1 MKLPF
6 QFLSRR
12 GKSDSRFLSSSI
24 GRLPGTSRALLL
36 IVVAGSIEGIGLA
49 MFVPLI
55 QVMTA
60 GNTDV
65 LPAPFDKIGTVFR
78 WFGLSPTLLTLLAV
92 IFVMIMLSLAVLYIQ
107 RKYVM
112 NLRHTFARE
121 IRIRYAKALFKSNWA
136 YLSEKAHGEAANE
149 FIVECNRA
157 SMALQYELLALG
169 SVLQIMVYMAV
180 SSVLS
185 WELTLVVVGFCGVVG
200 LIVRPKQLYARK
212 LGDAAVAANRNISF
226 HVIDFLRGGK
236 LIKST
241 ASEPRVIGS
250 LTGHIEN
257 YFRIAFSTELNSVQI
272 YFIVQA
278 LPVILLTGIIIISHS
293 VLALTASY
301 TLVFMLILAR
311 IAPRLAQFQQYAQ
324 GYNVARPGLSYVDEM
339 IDAAED
345 MEEVPSPDALT
356 FDKLKQS
363 IRFDQVT
370 FRYPTRD
377 RPAIEALTLEIPRH
391 RMVAIVGPS
400 GSGKST
406 VVDLIAGLRQ
416 PHTGEIS
423 IDGIPLGN
431 YDVGSWRRRIGYVT
445 QDVIVFNDTLRN
457 NISFGAPE
465 ATDADIL
472 QALEV
477 ALLKDVLK
485 ELPDGLDTFIG
496 ENGTRLSGG
505 QRQRLALARAILG
518 KPELLLLDEATSAL
532 DNESERL
539 VQQAIEAIAE
549 NFTLVVIAHRLS
561 TVRRADI
568 VHVMEDGR
576 IVQSGTY
583 DALLAKDGTF
593 RKLHG
598 LELT

>member
-6 QFLSRR
+6 QFLSRW
-12 GKSDSRFLSSSI
+12 GSPDSRFLSSSI
-24 GRLPGTSRALLL
+24 GRLPGTPRALLL

-78 WFGLSPTLLTLLAV
+78 WLGASPTLLTLLAV

-121 IRIRYAKALFKSNWA
+121 MRIRYAKALFKSNWA

-200 LIVRPKQLYARK
+200 LIVRPRQLYARK
-212 LGDAAVAANRNISF
+212 LGDEAVAANRNISF

-241 ASEPRVIGS
+241 ASEPRVIAS
-250 LTGHIEN
+250 LSGHIEN

-278 LPVILLTGIIIISHS
+278 LPVILLTGIIIIAHV

-339 IDAAED
+339 IDAAEE
-345 MEEVPSPDALT
+345 MEEVPSPDAVP
-356 FDKLKQS
+356 FNKLKQS
-363 IRFDQVT
+363 IRFDRVS

-377 RPAIEALTLEIPRH
+377 IPAIEQLALEIPRH

-406 VVDLIAGLRQ
+406 VVDLIAGLRE
-416 PHTGEIS
+416 PNAGEIS
-423 IDGIPLGN
+423 IDDIPLGN

-457 NISFGAPE
+457 NIAFGALE
-465 ATDADIL
+465 ATDEDIL
-472 QALEV
+472 QALEI

-505 QRQRLALARAILG
+505 QRQRLALARAIVG

-583 DALLAKDGTF
+583 DALLAEDGTF